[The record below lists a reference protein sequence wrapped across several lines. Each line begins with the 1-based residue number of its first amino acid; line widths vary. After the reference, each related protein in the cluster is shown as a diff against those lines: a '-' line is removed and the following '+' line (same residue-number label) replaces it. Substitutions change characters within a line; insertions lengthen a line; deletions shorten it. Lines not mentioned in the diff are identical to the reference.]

1 MKRTLLMLVSIALG
15 ALIGFEAY
23 VYLAP
28 RPRSQPRLVSR
39 SLPRG
44 DPPSSAP
51 AFALTDLQGK
61 QRTLSGLRGQLVL
74 VNFWA
79 PWCLPCR
86 EEAPLLER
94 TQKHYASQGLRI
106 LGPAVDDAAPVRAF
120 VRKHGITYPVFANRQ
135 AAIRLSK
142 AYGDDVGALPYT
154 VLVGRHGHILHS
166 QAGRLSAQTL
176 RQWLRQALGKSAD
189 S

>member
-1 MKRTLLMLVSIALG
+1 MKRALLMLVSIALG
-15 ALIGFEAY
+15 ALVGFEAY

-28 RPRSQPRLVSR
+28 RPRSQPRLTSR
-39 SLPRG
+39 TLPRG
-44 DPPSSAP
+44 DPPANAP
-51 AFALTDLQGK
+51 AFTLTDLQGK
-61 QRTLSGLRGQLVL
+61 QQTLSGLRGQLVL

-106 LGPAVDDAAPVRAF
+106 LGLAVDDAAPVRAF
-120 VRKHGITYPVFANRQ
+120 VHKHSITYPVFANRQ
-135 AAIRLSK
+135 AAVRLSK
-142 AYGDDVGALPYT
+142 AYGDDIGALPYT
-154 VLVGRHGHILHS
+154 VLISRHGRILHS

-176 RQWLRQALGKSAD
+176 HQWLRHAIGKSAD